1 MLMSVYL
8 HQEYHDYLSCYG
20 SIDEVTNKIL
30 DSIRDIDIES
40 IPNAPSRDGAKRLNI
55 NVTSEWY
62 LEELCARPVNSPLY
76 SLRKILYYAVD
87 NELPAVWG
95 WKVTNDY
102 RNKKEDRIRK
112 HLDYAISNL
121 IHAQL
126 LMSFE
131 MREQVQNIVE
141 QAKYIRSQYK

>member
-20 SIDEVTNKIL
+20 DINDVTNRIL
-30 DSIRDIDIES
+30 DGMRDMDVES
-40 IPNAPSRDGAKRLNI
+40 IPNAPSRNGAKRLNI
-55 NVTSEWY
+55 NVTNEHY
-62 LEELCARPVNSPLY
+62 LEELSARPINSPLY

-87 NELPAVWG
+87 NELPAAWG

-121 IHAQL
+121 THAQL

-131 MREQVQNIVE
+131 IYEQMQDILE
-141 QAKYIRSQYK
+141 QIKYIRSQYK